1 MGNRV
6 KSQSVSSTINYLWA
20 DTSID
25 FITGWRDMMQKFA
38 IDLGNTPVATGGF
51 TMLND
56 GRHKQLSQEIKAAGD
71 IGQLSHVAGAFYM
84 DEKNKTDLGD
94 LFNLA
99 FSGGANVPLVLA
111 DRVPNNTT
119 KSKAIYAQG
128 DFKIKPQFTGT
139 LGLRYTDD
147 KKEVGFVDNRAAAA
161 PAAQLTTAN
170 M

>member
-1 MGNRV
+1 M
-6 KSQSVSSTINYLWA
+6 W
-20 DTSID
+20 
-25 FITGWRDMMQKFA
+25 
-38 IDLGNTPVATGGF
+38 PVRF
-51 TMLND
+51 TWM
-56 GRHKQLSQEIKAAGD
+56 KK
-71 IGQLSHVAGAFYM
+71 
-84 DEKNKTDLGD
+84 KTDLGD

-119 KSKAIYAQG
+119 KSKAIYGQG